1 MNIDHRRG
9 TSIAPGAIPE
19 LLTAAWN
26 VTSDLNN
33 FVEAVHRLDN
43 LGGVVTHVANET
55 SQEGFHA
62 EWRVVSV
69 FTVEGDMVNRCEVFD
84 EAAIDDAIARFE
96 QLSRPA
102 PRLENA
108 ASQVTE
114 RFAVHLAARDWDA
127 MAELLADDFCSDD
140 RRGVVGAGIQ
150 HGRDADMADM
160 RTIIDLWITNVS
172 STIIATRGEHL
183 VLVRTHFSGSDQ
195 GPGAFLTEVFGLVE
209 IDTDERIVAIVTF
222 ELGDFAAALTEL
234 DARYLAGE
242 AAAYAHTWSVI
253 ADGHAALNRHEL
265 PPTTPDC
272 VSIDHRRGAAFAPGD
287 LIEYFRAGWELGQD
301 IRTYV
306 EVVHRLSE
314 LGAVCTHAGH
324 GVSHEGFD
332 AEWHGVDLL
341 TVEGDMVNRCEAF
354 DDADLDAAL
363 ARFDQLSRPTPRLEN
378 TASRANAR
386 FVACFNARDW
396 ETMASILADDS
407 LQRRPAAGN
416 RRRNPPRSGCRDR
429 EHAGGRRS
437 RGEYHGRGHRDS
449 RRPPCSHSYPRLV
462 TRSKGSSLRRSSSS
476 RPTST
481 AVSRRPSCS
490 TSRTPQQPSKNST
503 RITSPAKRPL
513 TRARGRSSRG
523 LRGYNRRELP

>member
-1 MNIDHRRG
+1 MQ
-9 TSIAPGAIPE
+9 IPE

-84 EAAIDDAIARFE
+84 EADLDAAIARFD

-108 ASQVTE
+108 ASQAVE
-114 RFAVHLAARDWDA
+114 RYSAHFAARDWDA
-127 MAELLADDFCSDD
+127 LAKVLADDISIDD
-140 RRGVVGAGIQ
+140 RRRVVNAGIR
-150 HGRDADMADM
+150 HGRDAEIANLRATADAGFM
-160 RTIIDLWITNVS
+160 YITSVV
-172 STIIATRGEHL
+172 IAARGERL
-183 VLVRTHFSGSDQ
+183 ILTRTAGRGRGSDE
-195 GPGAFLTEVFGLVE
+195 FLSDALGVLE
-209 IDTDERIVAIVTF
+209 INSHNQIAAIVIF
-222 ELGDFAAALTEL
+222 DLEDFDAAIAEL

-242 AAAYAHTWSVI
+242 AAAYSRTWSVI
-253 ADGHAALNRHEL
+253 ASGHAALNRHEL

-306 EVVHRLSE
+306 EVVHRLTE

-354 DDADLDAAL
+354 DDADLDAAI
-363 ARFDQLSRPTPRLEN
+363 ARFDQLSRSAPRLEN
-378 TASRANAR
+378 AASQWVERFWRTSRRATGTP
-386 FVACFNARDW
+386 W
-396 ETMASILADDS
+396 
-407 LQRRPAAGN
+407 
-416 RRRNPPRSGCRDR
+416 
-429 EHAGGRRS
+429 RRS
-437 RGEYHGRGHRDS
+437 W
-449 RRPPCSHSYPRLV
+449 
-462 TRSKGSSLRRSSSS
+462 
-476 RPTST
+476 PTT
-481 AVSRRPSCS
+481 FPTKIAV
-490 TSRTPQQPSKNST
+490 
-503 RITSPAKRPL
+503 
-513 TRARGRSSRG
+513 G
-523 LRGYNRRELP
+523 